1 MSHVAKSIDFKVLAA
16 LRRSSFQRRSIC
28 ANYARFAELKQRWI
42 ASNPDATATEYD
54 VAMQR
59 LARECGV

>member
-1 MSHVAKSIDFKVLAA
+1 MSHVSQSID
-16 LRRSSFQRRSIC
+16 LRGLFAVRRASSYRRSIC
-28 ANYARFAELKQRWI
+28 ANYARFAELKLHWI
-42 ASNPDATATEYD
+42 ASNPEATTTQYD